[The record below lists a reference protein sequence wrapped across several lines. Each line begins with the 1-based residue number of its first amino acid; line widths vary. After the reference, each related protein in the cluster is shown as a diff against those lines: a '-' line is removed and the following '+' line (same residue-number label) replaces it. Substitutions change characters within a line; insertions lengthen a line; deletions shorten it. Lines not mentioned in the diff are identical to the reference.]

1 MGESTMRSVNKAAQ
15 QEFVLIDPSLKFENS
30 RAGTRLNVEHTG
42 IRIPNANLQAS
53 SSDRNLGDLTK
64 MIRQGSDLQTC
75 NDSDSSDMF
84 EPDSD

>member
-1 MGESTMRSVNKAAQ
+1 MRSVNRAAQ
-15 QEFVLIDPSLKFENS
+15 QEFMLIDPSLKFENS

>member
-1 MGESTMRSVNKAAQ
+1 MLE
-15 QEFVLIDPSLKFENS
+15 DPSLKFENT
-30 RAGTRLNVEHTG
+30 RGGAGTRMNVEHTA
-42 IRIPNANLQAS
+42 IHIPNAKLQIS

-75 NDSDSSDMF
+75 NDSDDSDMF